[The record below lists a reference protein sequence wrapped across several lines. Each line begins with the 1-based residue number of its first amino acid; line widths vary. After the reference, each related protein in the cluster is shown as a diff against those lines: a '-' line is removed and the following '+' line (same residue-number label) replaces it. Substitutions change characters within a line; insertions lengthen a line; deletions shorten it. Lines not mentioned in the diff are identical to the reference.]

1 MFYGVPVSGAAL
13 HWRFLDRRTLIDTHC
28 PEAGSFRLQSRCSNG
43 PFFVEVRW
51 HRSDGDYRDPVKRWV
66 VNIRSIKDYVSVKYG
81 PVLRSYGQALACR

>member
-1 MFYGVPVSGAAL
+1 MA
-13 HWRFLDRRTLIDTHC
+13 
-28 PEAGSFRLQSRCSNG
+28 

-81 PVLRSYGQALACR
+81 PVLRSYGQALRATEMHGAGALVMVSH